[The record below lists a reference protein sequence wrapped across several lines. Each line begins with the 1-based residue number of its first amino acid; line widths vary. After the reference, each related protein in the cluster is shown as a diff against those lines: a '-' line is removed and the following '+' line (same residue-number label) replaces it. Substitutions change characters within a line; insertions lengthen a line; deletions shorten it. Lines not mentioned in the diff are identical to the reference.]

1 MEAAAKALYSDAFYK
16 SKDGYWVLMRNRT
29 DDGLRCSVS
38 YIANDWLYAIHGP
51 GNADEAKR
59 NAGQIWFSG
68 KAIPAP
74 AGKAE
79 QVELFVRAMKDKTAT
94 FPAAL
99 TKVIP
104 EHGTFILF
112 LNVRNYLRTVVK
124 KGEDSDEF
132 AVDLRGKQVYA
143 AKLPPIAEGL
153 CDARQVHGQKD
164 GGLNRRETVGTP
176 LGAGCQC
183 AVNDVDRSAQTS
195 RFNAKAAKWG
205 WPDSPATNAT
215 LLDRSITVGRSVG
228 SAKIQNRNTVRL
240 CRVDMDDTAV
250 GRCECQSERIVD
262 RSIKPLDSG
271 APQKGSAI
279 VKRGNISDG
288 FPFADPYAEASKK
301 IYSPPP

>member
-1 MEAAAKALYSDAFYK
+1 MTGLSYQEKMMSIEWKTWTAATLLSVAALASPAQAQLPPELLQGGGGSEGSLYSDAFYK

-143 AKLPPIAEGL
+143 AKLPQLQKAYAML
-153 CDARQVHGQKD
+153 DKCMAKKTAR
-164 GGLNRRETVGTP
+164 
-176 LGAGCQC
+176 
-183 AVNDVDRSAQTS
+183 
-195 RFNAKAAKWG
+195 
-205 WPDSPATNAT
+205 
-215 LLDRSITVGRSVG
+215 
-228 SAKIQNRNTVRL
+228 
-240 CRVDMDDTAV
+240 
-250 GRCECQSERIVD
+250 
-262 RSIKPLDSG
+262 
-271 APQKGSAI
+271 
-279 VKRGNISDG
+279 
-288 FPFADPYAEASKK
+288 
-301 IYSPPP
+301 